1 MLESCPLV
9 QRAGWQSCCCCSQ
22 LEAGCG
28 GVQTDCWARRPAET
42 DLSGS
47 FRPAWEHITL
57 DKWWWA
63 RAGSHRG
70 VRSYVEVKHAFLQTT
85 QMPTITPPS
94 SHFCDHL
101 SQLRKDTSDLFRLEK
116 GTSHHGFSEP
126 GLLSDT
132 CTHYEP
138 AEQWRTGDQWSAAPV
153 PSLVAK
159 MLLFCFFFF

>member
-1 MLESCPLV
+1 MV

-47 FRPAWEHITL
+47 FRPGWEDITL

-70 VRSYVEVKHAFLQTT
+70 VSGLRGSHACLLADRTDACDNASIVSLLWSFVIAQKRYQWPFL
-85 QMPTITPPS
+85 
-94 SHFCDHL
+94 FG
-101 SQLRKDTSDLFRLEK
+101 K
-116 GTSHHGFSEP
+116 GTSHHSFSVP
-126 GLLSDT
+126 GILSDT

-138 AEQWRTGDQWSAAPV
+138 VQQQRTGDQWSAG
-153 PSLVAK
+153 
-159 MLLFCFFFF
+159 LLLWWPGCFIY